1 MNPLLKSILVGMVS
15 AAVFTFLYY
24 RVEPLQKALGPK
36 A

>member
-1 MNPLLKSILVGMVS
+1 MVS